1 MSTTLSAPCDAAIA
15 AATRLQVSPSP
26 RATLAATILGSSL
39 AFIDGSVV
47 NVALPAIGRD
57 LVADAAALPWVI
69 NAYLLPLGALILL
82 GGGAG
87 DHFGRRRLFLLGL
100 AVFTLASIVCATAS
114 SLVWLLIGR
123 ASQGLGAALL
133 MPNSLAILGASF
145 GGEAR
150 GRAIGIWAAAGAL
163 AGAVGPLLGGW
174 LVDTSGWRAIF
185 LINLPVAAAAGYL
198 AWNFVP
204 ESKDQ
209 RGDAELDWAGA
220 ALATVA
226 LGVLTWALTSAS
238 ARATD
243 AAIVWTMATV
253 GIALIGWF
261 LWVEVRRGERAIMPL
276 ALFATPTF
284 TGLTLLTFFLYASL
298 GGLFVLLPFL
308 LIEVGGYSA
317 VAAGAALLPL
327 PVVIGIASPLMGR
340 ATARFGGRLLLATGA
355 LTVAVGLALYL
366 RVDAGAI
373 DYWADIFP
381 ATLIVAVGM
390 GISVA
395 PLTTN
400 VIASVDADHVGA
412 ASGFNSAVARIGGL
426 IATALLGFV
435 FAEQSSPDA
444 FVAGFRT
451 AALTGAALAAAAA
464 VCALWLIRPSE
475 TASR

>member
-1 MSTTLSAPCDAAIA
+1 MPPSQQRLGCRPAQVRAQRLLRRFSVRVSRSSTARSSTSRCQRS
-15 AATRLQVSPSP
+15 AATLG
-26 RATLAATILGSSL
+26 AGAAE
-39 AFIDGSVV
+39 
-47 NVALPAIGRD
+47 
-57 LVADAAALPWVI
+57 LPWVI

-100 AVFTLASIVCATAS
+100 AVFTLASIVCASAS

-123 ASQGLGAALL
+123 AAQGLGAALL

-198 AWNFVP
+198 AWIFVP

-209 RGDAELDWAGA
+209 RGGAELDWAGA

-226 LGVLTWALTSAS
+226 LGMLTWALTSAS

-308 LIEVGGYSA
+308 LIEVGRYSA

-327 PVVIGIASPLMGR
+327 PAVIGLASPLMGR

-355 LTVAVGLALYL
+355 VIVAVGLALYL

-381 ATLIVAVGM
+381 ATLFVAVGM

-395 PLTTN
+395 PLTTT

-435 FAEQSSPDA
+435 FAEHSSPDA
-444 FVAGFRT
+444 FVAGFRDRGVDGC
-451 AALTGAALAAAAA
+451 GARSRSSGVRA
-464 VCALWLIRPSE
+464 VADSGI
-475 TASR
+475 